1 MVNLNE
7 LKGIDFSTKYYDP
20 QKFAIKNETFELYA
34 DFYEILFLHED
45 VENEHGKIFTYLQ
58 YDN

>member
-20 QKFAIKNETFELYA
+20 QKFAIKNEGT
-34 DFYEILFLHED
+34 
-45 VENEHGKIFTYLQ
+45 V
-58 YDN
+58 